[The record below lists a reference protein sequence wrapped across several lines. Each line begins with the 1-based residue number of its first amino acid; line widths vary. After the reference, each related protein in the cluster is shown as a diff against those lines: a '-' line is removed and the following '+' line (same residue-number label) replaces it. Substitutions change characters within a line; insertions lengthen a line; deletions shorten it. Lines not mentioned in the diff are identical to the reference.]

1 MLTKISLDRRGVIKR
16 VICSLV
22 QASQETRAVNYIV
35 TSTLFIT
42 VASKRFSCSYK
53 QRDMTGQNFQKL
65 KPQERRKK
73 EKKKSS
79 TSRSAQ

>member
-42 VASKRFSCSYK
+42 VAGKRFPVP
-53 QRDMTGQNFQKL
+53 TN
-65 KPQERRKK
+65 K
-73 EKKKSS
+73 EI
-79 TSRSAQ
+79 